1 MSIRDTSLDLKIIK
15 RAKKTFAKKGFI
27 ETSLQEICEDAGVTT
42 GAVYKR
48 YSGKEALFAEVVR
61 PAIEVIETYGKR
73 TSDFYEQK
81 AAENNFPQSW
91 ESAVP
96 RTEHWLKALFKERGA
111 VKILLT
117 KADGTEYSNFVH
129 NLVEESVY
137 GSFTFMQKAEKQ
149 GLCKLKVTRKEY
161 HALVTGYWASI
172 FELFIHDFT
181 WEEIKAFIPKIVEC
195 YRWDVFFNSELGM
208 RNA

>member
-1 MSIRDTSLDLKIIK
+1 MSIRDTSLDPKIIK
-15 RAKKTFAKKGFI
+15 SAKKHFAKKGFI
-27 ETSLQEICEDAGVTT
+27 EASLQEICEDAGVTT

-61 PAIEVIETYGKR
+61 PAIEIIETYGKR
-73 TSDFYEQK
+73 TSGYYDQK
-81 AAENNFPQSW
+81 AAEMSFPESW

-96 RTEHWLKALFKERGA
+96 RTEHWLKALFKERKA

-117 KADGTEYSNFVH
+117 KADGSDYSNFVH
-129 NLVEESVY
+129 NLVEESVA

-149 GLCKLKVTRKEY
+149 GLCKLKVSRKEY

-172 FELFIHDFT
+172 FELFIHNFT
-181 WEEIKAFIPKIVEC
+181 WKEIQAFIPKIVEC
-195 YRWDVFFNSELGM
+195 YRWEIFMSF
-208 RNA
+208 